1 MYLLNWDIRIGKYK
15 VQTLKEVKI
24 KTSVLNLS
32 DTATIEMPGQ
42 YLNSWR
48 KIEDKVKTGDE
59 VTIKLGYNNKL
70 TTEFTGY
77 LKRIAR
83 DNNSLVLEC
92 EDSLHLM
99 DKMVKDM
106 EYKTITLKS
115 LLEKILKQVD
125 PEIKLECKYDF
136 TYDKLVVFKST
147 ALDVLKKI
155 HSDTKANIWFEGKTL
170 HIHPVYDPQEGDEPV
185 IYDTEVNVQSN
196 ELKWKDETD
205 RKVTVEVK
213 FAGPDGKLT
222 TKEYG
227 PKSNNS
233 VKVSRYVNASDENSL
248 KKAAENEYNLWNYS
262 GYEGSFTGW
271 LIPVVK
277 AGGSVIL
284 RDKKRKETGKY
295 YVTGVE
301 IEFGQS
307 GAKRKVTLG
316 RKLPLPQKPNAQ

>member
-1 MYLLNWDIRIGKYK
+1 MYRLSWHITIGKYR

-42 YLNSWR
+42 YLNTW
-48 KIEDKVKTGDE
+48 KMIEDKVSVGDA
-59 VTIKLGYNNKL
+59 VTIQLGYNDEL
-70 TTEFTGY
+70 ETEFTGY
-77 LKRIAR
+77 LKRISR

-92 EDSLHLM
+92 EDALYLM
-99 DKMVKDM
+99 DKTVKDV
-106 EYKTITLKS
+106 EYKSIKVKT
-115 LLEKILKQVD
+115 LLENILKQVD
-125 PEIKLECKYDF
+125 PGLKVECDYDF
-136 TYDKLVVFKST
+136 TYDKMVVFKST

-196 ELKWKDETD
+196 ELKWKDKAD
-205 RKVTVEVK
+205 KKVMVEVK
-213 FAGPDGKLT
+213 F
-222 TKEYG
+222 TKPNGELSKQEYG
-227 PKSNNS
+227 VSGGE
-233 VKVSRYVNASDENSL
+233 KVTRYVDSSNENDL

-277 AGGSVIL
+277 AGGSVRL
-284 RDKKRKETGKY
+284 RDKKRETDGTY

-316 RKLPLPQKPNAQ
+316 RKLD

>member
-1 MYLLNWDIRIGKYK
+1 MYILNWDIRIGKYK
-15 VQTLKEVKI
+15 VQTLKEVQI

-42 YLNSWR
+42 YLNTWR
-48 KIEDKVKTGDE
+48 TIEDKVHVGDP
-59 VTIKLGYNNKL
+59 VTIQLGYNNDL
-70 TTEFTGY
+70 ETEFTGY

-92 EDSLHLM
+92 EDALYLM
-99 DKMVKDM
+99 DKTVAEM
-106 EYKTITLKS
+106 EYKQITIEA
-115 LLEKILKQVD
+115 LLNKITSQVD
-125 PEIKLECKYDF
+125 PDITVECDYDF
-136 TYDKLVVFKST
+136 TYEKMVVFKST

-170 HIHPVYDPQEGDEPV
+170 HVHPVYQKKKEGEKPV

-196 ELKWKDETD
+196 ELKWKDEKD
-205 RKVTVEVK
+205 KKVMVEVK
-213 FAGPDGKLT
+213 FKKPNGELAKQ
-222 TKEYG
+222 EYG
-227 PKSNNS
+227 VSGGE
-233 VKVSRYVNASDENSL
+233 KVTRYVDASSEDDL

-262 GYEGSFTGW
+262 GFEGSLTGW
-271 LIPVVK
+271 LVPVVK
-277 AGGSVIL
+277 AGGSVRL
-284 RDKKRKETGKY
+284 RDKERPEGTY

-316 RKLPLPQKPNAQ
+316 RRIS